1 MESPRAGA
9 ILLAVV
15 AAGLLAGLAVGFFH
29 YVATEPVIERA
40 IVIETMAHPGE
51 ADEAPL
57 VSRDVQRTGLIVGWA
72 LYGLFVGLIFGV
84 AYALARPRFD
94 SLGTALNV
102 FLSALVAYWLVGL
115 FPFLKYP
122 ANPPGIGDPETIAYR
137 QTLFLLFWVLSVGG
151 LLAAGW
157 IYRLL
162 RPRLAGATSLL
173 VTLAAYAVYACVLY
187 LAMPPNPDPVE
198 MPGDLVTAFRVL
210 SVVGLTLFWVVLGAV
225 CGLLIR
231 RLERSPRRRLA

>member
-1 MESPRAGA
+1 MSSPRAGT

-15 AAGLLAGLAVGFFH
+15 AAGFLAGLVAGLFH

-40 IVIETMAHPGE
+40 IVIETMAHPSE

-57 VSRDVQRTGLIVGWA
+57 VSREVQRAGLIVGWV
-72 LYGLFVGLIFGV
+72 LYGLCVGLIFGV
-84 AYALARPRFD
+84 AYVLARPRFD
-94 SLGTALNV
+94 GVGTVRNV

-157 IYRLL
+157 AYHLL
-162 RPRLAGATSLL
+162 RPRLAGATPLL
-173 VTLAAYAVYACVLY
+173 VALAAYLVYACVLY
-187 LAMPPNPDPVE
+187 VAMPPNPDPVE

-225 CGLLIR
+225 CGLFIR
-231 RLERSPRRRLA
+231 ALEMRPRRRLA

>member
-1 MESPRAGA
+1 M
-9 ILLAVV
+9 LLAVV
-15 AAGLLAGLAVGFFH
+15 AAGFVAGLAVGLFH

-40 IVIETMAHPGE
+40 IVLETLAHPE
-51 ADEAPL
+51 AADEAPL
-57 VSRDVQRTGLIVGWA
+57 VSRDVQRAGLIVGWV
-72 LYGLFVGLIFGV
+72 LYGLCVGLIFGV
-84 AYALARPRFD
+84 VYGLVKPRFD
-94 SLGTALNV
+94 GVGTALNV

-122 ANPPGIGDPETIAYR
+122 ANPPGIGDPDTIAYR
-137 QTLFLLFWVLSVGG
+137 QILFLLFWVLSVGG

-157 IYRLL
+157 VYHLL
-162 RPRLAGATSLL
+162 RPRLTGATPLL

-210 SVVGLTLFWVVLGAV
+210 SVVGLTLFWVVLGII

-231 RLERSPRRRLA
+231 RLERRPRRRLA